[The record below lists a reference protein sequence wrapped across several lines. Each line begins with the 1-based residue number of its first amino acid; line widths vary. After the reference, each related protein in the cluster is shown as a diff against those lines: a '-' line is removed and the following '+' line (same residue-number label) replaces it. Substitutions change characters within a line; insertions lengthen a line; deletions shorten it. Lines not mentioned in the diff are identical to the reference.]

1 MWLNKVGDLDKITF
15 DKVGRKGLHS
25 STQIV
30 TRISLLLQY
39 LVGRLLEFIT
49 DVQFTSRRIFV
60 TYLESRVTIVQFG
73 RQIDF
78 ADAAYDGGVAQY
90 DPRVSTVDLL
100 GPAGRR

>member
-1 MWLNKVGDLDKITF
+1 MI
-15 DKVGRKGLHS
+15 HS
-25 STQIV
+25 LSSPNCSNSV
-30 TRISLLLQY
+30 SFLFQY

-78 ADAAYDGGVAQY
+78 ADAAYEAGGVAQY
-90 DPRVSTVDLL
+90 EPRVSTLDLL

>member
-1 MWLNKVGDLDKITF
+1 MI
-15 DKVGRKGLHS
+15 HS
-25 STQIV
+25 LPPNCN
-30 TRISLLLQY
+30 SLSFLLQY

-78 ADAAYDGGVAQY
+78 ADAAYEGGVAQY
-90 DPRVSTVDLL
+90 EPRVSTLDLL